1 MIKLLPVLAT
11 LGKYRKSE
19 GRTIIRWSFSD
30 MRDSIYMGSFML
42 FTAFEK
48 SIGKKKNILVW
59 AILDPGLDDF
69 NSEMQLVFKK
79 QTVHSS

>member
-30 MRDSIYMGSFML
+30 MRDSIYVDSFML
-42 FTAFEK
+42 FTAFEAL
-48 SIGKKKNILVW
+48 SQ
-59 AILDPGLDDF
+59 ASLD
-69 NSEMQLVFKK
+69 NSENMGNISIAGENWERKRNQEDG
-79 QTVHSS
+79 

>member
-59 AILDPGLDDF
+59 AILDPGLLDF
-69 NSEMQLVFKK
+69 NFEMQLVIRANC
-79 QTVHSS
+79 